1 MQKIA
6 SEKAIQKFNVEND
19 DLIDGKGILLGFLM
33 SILIWLI
40 IIILITAFWC
50 SFSLYPSE
58 SPLSEAT
65 QNR

>member
-40 IIILITAFWC
+40 IIILITAF
-50 SFSLYPSE
+50 
-58 SPLSEAT
+58 
-65 QNR
+65 

>member
-33 SILIWLI
+33 SIL
-40 IIILITAFWC
+40 
-50 SFSLYPSE
+50 
-58 SPLSEAT
+58 SPALVSISI
-65 QNR
+65 